1 MKVII
6 FNIHEPIIIKK
17 CISITLLYNFEQ
29 ISFYHGGWMK
39 VRVFVLFFVLAFFN
53 GDHEKTLK
61 ISTCK
66 YTTIVLK

>member
-1 MKVII
+1 
-6 FNIHEPIIIKK
+6 
-17 CISITLLYNFEQ
+17 
-29 ISFYHGGWMK
+29 MK